1 MRNSLIIAF
10 LTALT
15 FTSFGQ
21 LKINSPYSRF
31 GLGDL
36 QENGTVA
43 NRAAGGIGASYG
55 NMFNIN
61 NVNPAMQQRTKYT
74 VYEFGI
80 KNTTKTLQSS
90 STSTR
95 NSDLNIDYLAISL
108 PVSKRWN
115 LGVGLQQYSSVNY
128 NINTTNSVVDINNVP
143 TTDKVGVNYTGNG
156 GINQFYISNAY
167 RVLQDT
173 SSGTSLSLGLEAS
186 YLFGQIEKES
196 ATELFINSSTL
207 GEQISFRNDNSYAG
221 KKFKPGFVFRKE
233 ILYYNNI
240 QKSVTA
246 LGKDTLLYSKSYSF
260 KDVSGA
266 ALNDAIIG
274 ADFIIYPNRRGLVL
288 DKSIRKEEDIDRLLD
303 LFNILCGKTYGVYV
317 MSDAKNKSNR
327 ELREEFIGLT
337 SGTLKEDSISANVID
352 YTSKFIREHS
362 GVFLNAGLAY
372 DLSTTLNGKS
382 LSIIER
388 TSVSG
393 SYISLDT
400 TSSNQSISAV
410 LPSTLSFGISI
421 DKPEPSSKKR
431 PSTWAIGA
439 DMNLTKWTEYSDNSS
454 STFNNTYKIMFGGE
468 YTPDPLLL
476 NKKSYLRR
484 ITYRGGVHYGTTPYS
499 INNTSFN
506 DVGINFGFT
515 LPVGIFTAT
524 NPPKHLNLALALGQR
539 GTTANN
545 LIKEKYAVL
554 SVSLNF
560 NSRWFERYKLGL

>member
-1 MRNSLIIAF
+1 MRNSLIISF

-15 FTSFGQ
+15 FTSFAQ

-31 GLGDL
+31 GIGDI
-36 QENGTVA
+36 QENGTSA

-55 NMFNIN
+55 NMFTIN

-74 VYEFGI
+74 VYEFGV
-80 KNTTKTLQSS
+80 KNATRTLQ
-90 STSTR
+90 TSTASTT
-95 NSDLNIDYLAISL
+95 NSDLNIDYLALSL

-115 LGVGLQQYSSVNY
+115 IGVGLQQYSSVNY
-128 NINTTNSVVDINNVP
+128 NINTTNTVIDANNIA
-143 TTDKVGVNYTGNG
+143 TSDQVGVNYIGKG

-173 SSGTSLSLGLEAS
+173 ASGTSLSLGLEAS

-207 GEQISFRNDNSYAG
+207 GEQISFRNDESYAG
-221 KKFKPGFVFRKE
+221 KKFKPGFVIRKE

-240 QKSVTA
+240 QKSVTD
-246 LGKDTLLYSKSYSF
+246 LGKDTLLYSKSFSF
-260 KDVSGA
+260 KDVSET

-274 ADFIIYPNRRGLVL
+274 TDFIIYPNRRGLVL
-288 DKSIRKEEDIDRLLD
+288 DKSIRKEEEIDRLLD

-317 MSDAKNKSNR
+317 MGGAKNKSNR
-327 ELREEFIGLT
+327 ELRDEFIGLT
-337 SGTLKEDSISANVID
+337 TGTIKEDSISANVID

-362 GVFLNAGLAY
+362 GVFINAGLAY
-372 DLSTTLNGKS
+372 DLSTTISGKS

-388 TSVSG
+388 STVSG

-400 TSSNQSISAV
+400 TSSDQSISAV
-410 LPSTLSFGISI
+410 LPSTISFGFSI
-421 DKPEPSSKKR
+421 DKPEPSSKTR

-454 STFNNTYKIMFGGE
+454 NTFNNTYKVMLGGE

-476 NKKSYLRR
+476 NKKSYLKR
-484 ITYRGGVHYGTTPYS
+484 ITYRAGVHYGTTPFT
-499 INNTSFN
+499 INNTTFN
-506 DVGINFGFT
+506 DVGINFGLT
-515 LPVGIFTAT
+515 LPVGIFTAA
-524 NPPKHLNLALALGQR
+524 NPPKYLNLALALGQR

-545 LIKEKYAVL
+545 LIKEKYAIL
-554 SVSLNF
+554 SISFNF